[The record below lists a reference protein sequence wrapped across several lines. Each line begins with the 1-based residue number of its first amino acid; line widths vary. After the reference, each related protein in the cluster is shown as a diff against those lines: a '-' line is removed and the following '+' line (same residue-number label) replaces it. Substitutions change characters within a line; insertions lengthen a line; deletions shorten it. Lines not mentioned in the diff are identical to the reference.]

1 MIQRNGFSSRAAAL
15 AICVLM
21 VCGRAGADDKSHRAA
36 AEDLLKAAE
45 VDKSFD
51 TMIDQSIEM
60 QVKANPMLG
69 QLKPVLKKFMSKHL
83 NYDLL
88 KDEMIKMYQD
98 EFTEEELKEIAAFYR
113 TPTGQKSIKRMPA
126 LTQKGAELGMKRVQ
140 DNVGELQSMIVEH
153 LNSKPV
159 PDSPKP

>member
-1 MIQRNGFSSRAAAL
+1 MILRSGSLRRSAAL
-15 AICVLM
+15 AILFLA
-21 VCGRAGADDKSHRAA
+21 VCGRAGADDKSHRDA

-60 QVKANPMLG
+60 QIKANPMLG
-69 QLKPVLKKFMSKHL
+69 QLRPVLKKFMSKHL
-83 NYDLL
+83 NYALL

-98 EFTEEELKEIAAFYR
+98 EFTEAELKEIAAFYR

-140 DNVGELQSMIVEH
+140 DNVGELQRMIVEE
-153 LNSKPV
+153 LNSKQA